1 MNIDYPTPAD
11 KEALRSLWK
20 EAFSDTDEF
29 LDDFEATAFSQ
40 KRCRCV
46 RLDGEICAALYWF
59 DCSYRGGR
67 VAYLYAVATRAAYRG
82 RGVCTAL
89 MKDTL
94 ALLCSLGYSF
104 CVLVPGSEE
113 LFAFYAR
120 LGFKVCGY
128 VRELSA
134 SAEKTGAELRKISA
148 EEYARLRRELL
159 PEEAILQEGENIDF
173 LCRSAALYA
182 GEGLLLAAVREGD
195 TLRGIELLGNVDE
208 AEKIVNTLGCRKGYF
223 RTVGKEKKFAM
234 GHPLCED
241 IASDN
246 IYFGLAF
253 D

>member
-1 MNIDYPTPAD
+1 M
-11 KEALRSLWK
+11 
-20 EAFSDTDEF
+20 
-29 LDDFEATAFSQ
+29 
-40 KRCRCV
+40 
-46 RLDGEICAALYWF
+46 
-59 DCSYRGGR
+59 
-67 VAYLYAVATRAAYRG
+67 
-82 RGVCTAL
+82 
-89 MKDTL
+89 
-94 ALLCSLGYSF
+94 
-104 CVLVPGSEE
+104 
-113 LFAFYAR
+113 
-120 LGFKVCGY
+120 
-128 VRELSA
+128 
-134 SAEKTGAELRKISA
+134 ELRKISA

-159 PEEAILQEGENIDF
+159 PEEAILQEGESIDF

-234 GHPLCED
+234 GYPLCED